1 MVIIK
6 ARHTL
11 NFIGLDLSKN
21 HHHFITLKAL
31 KSSMKTA
38 ARESDLVA
46 EASSINENIT
56 SMLVLTRKHL
66 SLYLA
71 IGFFRPQA

>member
-1 MVIIK
+1 MIIIK

-11 NFIGLDLSKN
+11 DFIGLDLSKN
-21 HHHFITLKAL
+21 HYHFNTLKAL
-31 KSSMKTA
+31 KSSTKTA

-46 EASSINENIT
+46 ESSSIDENIA
-56 SMLVLTRKHL
+56 SMIVLTRKHL